1 MIPTQK
7 ALFKVISGPNEGNEI
22 PVHFNPVSLDYTITN
37 TLKEEGEGNV
47 KKQYVSQSSGKL
59 ALALIF
65 DTTDDGSDVR
75 MVTTKIA
82 QFMQPDEAKAP
93 PIVQFEWGA
102 YSFKGMVEGFKE
114 TIDFFAPTGVPLR
127 ANVNLTLSQ
136 QDVVFEPSEYNS
148 NFDNQDSLTPD
159 KVDAPG
165 VGLNLSVLAGQAGNP
180 QAGRAI
186 AALNGQESMRFS
198 SGPVTLSSSIELQGP
213 SAFSSGAGGGIG
225 GSFGDGA
232 GSGIGL
238 NLSLGSGDAFSQLKQ
253 PTSASVRLNA
263 SQLIP
268 PAPSQAGSV
277 GAVQLGG
284 QSTGGNGGGFKADV
298 GQGADLRAR
307 IQFG

>member
-1 MIPTQK
+1 MTPTQK
-7 ALFKVISGPNEGNEI
+7 ALFKVISGPNKNKEI

-37 TLKEEGEGNV
+37 TLKEEGEGNS

-59 ALALIF
+59 SLSLIF

-75 MVTTKIA
+75 IVTSQIA

-136 QDVVFEPSEYNS
+136 QDVVFEPSSFNS
-148 NFDNQDSLTPD
+148 SFDNQASLTPD

-165 VGLNLSVLAGQAGNP
+165 IGLNLSVLAGQAGNP

-186 AALNGQESMRFS
+186 ASLNGQESMRFS
-198 SGPVTLSSSIELQGP
+198 SGPVTLSSSIDLKGP
-213 SAFSSGAGGGIG
+213 SAFSSGGGL
-225 GSFGDGA
+225 
-232 GSGIGL
+232 GIGL
-238 NLSLGSGDAFSQLKQ
+238 SAGLGVGVSIGSGSGDAFSQLKQ
-253 PTSASVRLNA
+253 SATASVRLDA

-268 PAPSQAGSV
+268 PPPTATGRV
-277 GAVQLGG
+277 GAVQVGG
-284 QSTGGNGGGFKADV
+284 QSAGASSGGFSADV
-298 GQGADLRAR
+298 GQNADLRAR